1 MSAHLN
7 LKGLVDPAKEK
18 EKLEKKKVTL
28 ETQVDKLKKLTAVKG
43 MKFLDNLILQRQ
55 FILFFYLN

>member
-28 ETQVDKLKKLTAVKG
+28 EAQVDKLKKLTAVKG
-43 MKFLDNLILQRQ
+43 IE
-55 FILFFYLN
+55 

>member
-1 MSAHLN
+1 MILNIWKKPFLFIFKVSAHLN

-28 ETQVDKLKKLTAVKG
+28 EAQVDKLKKLTAVKG
-43 MKFLDNLILQRQ
+43 IK
-55 FILFFYLN
+55 